1 MAQRIN
7 QLNVS
12 ITTNRTCT
20 LKCTH
25 CYIEPELFKDKSQM
39 SRETFIAIFD
49 KVKELVLLDQKLQVV
64 EWEAIGGE
72 TTMMPFEWW
81 EEMLPVA
88 LEQIAEVNKLT
99 KAKGGREGG
108 LNFLSNLIYRDK
120 RYTELFKK
128 YKDHPLFFLYTS
140 WEPDTNRFGNKD
152 KMYPKFI
159 STLENIGS
167 KRVILDLILTKTL
180 LTINPKDIL
189 DTFTQ
194 LGVNDFSIKMLS
206 PFGSG
211 KEFFKN
217 NMTDFHKMASWV
229 QELKTLSKGV
239 MVGDREVRMTPVN
252 ELEGSL
258 WEGSAFQCNGGFK
271 YDLSIEPNG
280 ETHFNAN
287 QTGDDKAVGFK
298 PIHINDA
305 NWATRVLFE
314 NKTEES
320 RKFHTTD
327 SRCYTCEYMRYCCGG
342 WYHYRSAPFDQ
353 VAKYAK
359 EDCQGMKLLWDKAKE
374 DLGDVFNH
382 SQHNYS
388 SLMIEALNEGDPLSE
403 NFNYICEAGLLDDYT
418 EYLKTLESSD
428 HQILVDLDTYDNLYF
443 GKDTYERISA
453 YCDAGIKVLLKKIPN
468 GFAGEQIIY
477 HYITGNL
484 NNLNISYSTVV
495 EYLRKPS
502 TSPKVNLL
510 TQIHDRLILSFSE
523 FTPRIGKTS
532 LINHLPLLDIGELD
546 ERYDEALRFF
556 IAELVDVDHPPETSD
571 MYLNLLI
578 QQHLTLQQ
586 LKN

>member
-39 SRETFIAIFD
+39 SKETFVAIFD

-81 EEMLPVA
+81 EEMLPIA
-88 LEQIAEVNKLT
+88 LDQIAEVNKLT

-108 LNFLSNLIYRDK
+108 LNFLSNLIYKDK
-120 RYTELFKK
+120 RYTELFRK

-159 STLENIGS
+159 STLEQIGS
-167 KRVILDLILTKTL
+167 KRIILDLILTKTL
-180 LTINPKDIL
+180 ITINPKDIL
-189 DTFTQ
+189 ETFTQ

-229 QELKTLSKGV
+229 QELKTVSKGV
-239 MVGDREVRMTPVN
+239 IVGDREIRMTPIN

-287 QTGDDKAVGFK
+287 QTGDDKAVGFE
-298 PIHINDA
+298 PIHVTDS
-305 NWATRVLFE
+305 NWAARVLFE
-314 NKTEES
+314 NKNEES

-342 WYHYRSAPFDQ
+342 WYHYRSAPFEQ

-374 DLGDVFNH
+374 DLGDVFDH
-382 SQHNYS
+382 SQYNHS
-388 SLMIEALNEGDPLSE
+388 SLMIGVLDSNFTTSDDLIHLTESE
-403 NFNYICEAGLLDDYT
+403 LLGNYT
-418 EYLKTLESSD
+418 TYLEILESSN
-428 HQILVDLDTYDNLYF
+428 HLIIVDLDTYDNRYF

-453 YCDAGIKVLLKKIPN
+453 YCDVGIKVRLSKIPN
-468 GFAGEQIIY
+468 GFSGEQLIY

-484 NNLNISYSTVV
+484 SNLEICYEAVID
-495 EYLRKPS
+495 YLRISS

-510 TQIHDRLILSFSE
+510 TQIHDKLILSFE
-523 FTPRIGKTS
+523 NFVPKTEKAS
-532 LINHLPLLDIGELD
+532 LLNHLPLLDMGQLD
-546 ERYDEALRFF
+546 ERYDEAVRFF
-556 IAELVDVDHPPETSD
+556 ISELVDVEHPPETSN
-571 MYLNLLI
+571 MYVNLLL
-578 QQHLTLQQ
+578 QQHLTLKQ
-586 LKN
+586 LEN